1 MESGPPTRAYACKAN
16 GGPDKPNP
24 FQTDGSQ
31 RSRKGMLIKVSIKN
45 HSITLRNKF
54 YKRFKRRLDSLLN
67 RGYF

>member
-1 MESGPPTRAYACKAN
+1 VT
-16 GGPDKPNP
+16 
-24 FQTDGSQ
+24 
-31 RSRKGMLIKVSIKN
+31 VKN